1 VTPDASQSKTYGAA
15 DPTLT
20 YTTSPSSISL
30 TGALGRVSGSDVGS
44 YAITQGTVTTAN
56 NSNYTVT
63 FSGTPVNFTINKK
76 PVTVTPGASQS
87 KTYGAA
93 DPTLTFS
100 TLGLQSGDSL
110 SGALGRAAGENVGMY
125 VLNLGTLANSN
136 YTITL
141 SDTPVNFTINKLDVT
156 VTPDASQSKTYGAAD
171 PTLTYTTSPS
181 SISLTGALGRVSG
194 SDVGTYAITQ
204 GTVTTANNSNYTVTF
219 SGTPVNF
226 TINKLAVTVTADN
239 KTKLSTTTADPTFT
253 WTSTPALASSALTGT
268 LTRTNTSNAAG
279 VYAITQGTLT
289 NTANPNYSIT
299 FVQGSLTIVAPTPLS
314 ANVVAL
320 NGTVSASPYTA
331 SIGAKLRVSASGG
344 GTGLLTWAVLTGDC
358 VITDVSSG
366 TPDTTQKQIYRSGK
380 GSCTVT
386 ISRAADAS
394 YAASSINVAL
404 VWD

>member
-1 VTPDASQSKTYGAA
+1 VSAQA
-15 DPTLT
+15 
-20 YTTSPSSISL
+20 SL
-30 TGALGRVSGSDVGS
+30 TGLLGRV
-44 YAITQGTVTTAN
+44 
-56 NSNYTVT
+56 
-63 FSGTPVNFTINKK
+63 
-76 PVTVTPGASQS
+76 
-87 KTYGAA
+87 
-93 DPTLTFS
+93 
-100 TLGLQSGDSL
+100 
-110 SGALGRAAGENVGMY
+110 AGETVGTY
-125 VLNLGTLANSN
+125 ALNLGSLANSN

-141 SDTPVNFTINKLDVT
+141 
-156 VTPDASQSKTYGAAD
+156 
-171 PTLTYTTSPS
+171 
-181 SISLTGALGRVSG
+181 
-194 SDVGTYAITQ
+194 
-204 GTVTTANNSNYTVTF
+204 

-253 WTSTPALASSALTGT
+253 WTSTPALASTALTGT

-314 ANVVAL
+314 ASVVAQ
-320 NGTVSASPYTA
+320 NGTVSQTSGIWTTK
-331 SIGAKLRVSASGG
+331 SGTKLTVAVSGG
-344 GTGLLTWAVLTGDC
+344 GTGALTWTVSTGSCSID
-358 VITDVSSG
+358 DVVAG
-366 TPDTTQKQIYRSGK
+366 VVDMTQKQISTNGK